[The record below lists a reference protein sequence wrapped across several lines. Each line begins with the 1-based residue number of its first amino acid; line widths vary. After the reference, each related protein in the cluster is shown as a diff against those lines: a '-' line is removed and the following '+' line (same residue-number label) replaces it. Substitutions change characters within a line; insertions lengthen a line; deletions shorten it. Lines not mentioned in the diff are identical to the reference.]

1 MKTLNNKDLVELNDK
16 IKWDEP
22 EKPKP
27 KPKAKIPD
35 SNLIIAKTQI
45 ELTHIQKET
54 NQLLTHIA
62 SKAIQNPQ
70 IEQLIK
76 LLSQKKD
83 KAKRLIINRD
93 HQGLISSIDIKER
106 Q

>member
-1 MKTLNNKDLVELNDK
+1 MRTLNNKDLAELNGK

-22 EKPKP
+22 EKDKQ
-27 KPKAKIPD
+27 KAEMLE
-35 SNLIIAKTQI
+35 SNLNVAKTQK
-45 ELTHIQKET
+45 ELVHIQKET
-54 NQLLTHIA
+54 NQLLTHIV

-93 HQGLISSIDIKER
+93 NRGLISSIDIKVS